1 MATRPELHIAVAK
14 QKSKAS
20 EYNDNFDMMLD
31 YIDDSI
37 QESKDYVDGFMP
49 DVTGQ
54 SGKFLTNN
62 GTSTSWA
69 SIFSGNQTFTGNN
82 TFSGTN
88 SFTGNVT
95 ISGSSFNFTKCTTK
109 ATTTSTAS
117 NSKVAVIVQ
126 NYKNGN
132 SWYRVWSDGWIEQG
146 GAVSTTNNGEK
157 SVSLIKTMTTTNY
170 FVTAQ
175 TTGSRINNV
184 TYLNSYTIVSRTTS
198 GFTLYV
204 GYTDDRTT
212 LWYACG
218 Y

>member
-20 EYNDNFDMMLD
+20 EYNDNFDMMLN

-88 SFTGNVT
+88 EFTGNVT

-109 ATTTSTAS
+109 PTTTSTAS
-117 NSKVAVIVQ
+117 TSKVSVVVK
-126 NYKNGN
+126 NYLNGN
-132 SWYRVWSDGWIEQG
+132 SGYVKYSDGLIIQWGQN
-146 GAVSTTNNGEK
+146 TTASQEAK
-157 SVSLIKTMTTTNY
+157 ISLLTSFTTTTY
-170 FVTAQ
+170 FVALQLVNKRQSSQQNISPYDKSTSSFYR
-175 TTGSRINNV
+175 TCNGGTEYNNP
-184 TYLNSYTIVSRTTS
+184 IAWIAI
-198 GFTLYV
+198 
-204 GYTDDRTT
+204 GY
-212 LWYACG
+212 
-218 Y
+218 